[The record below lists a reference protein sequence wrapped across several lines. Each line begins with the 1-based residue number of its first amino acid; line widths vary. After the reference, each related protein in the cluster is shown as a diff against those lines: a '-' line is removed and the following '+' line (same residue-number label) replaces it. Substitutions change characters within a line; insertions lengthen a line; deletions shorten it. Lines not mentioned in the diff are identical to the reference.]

1 METVKTY
8 IRQDNTATIICPA
21 CNRAKTV
28 SIKGCSGNR
37 HCVKARCS
45 CGEVFMVH
53 LDFRRHYRKQVD
65 LVGTY
70 MTTDPPGMGS
80 GTVRITNISFEG
92 LGFEVPGSHRLR
104 PGQKLEIEFHL
115 DDKKRTFLKKEAVVR
130 LVEGGYIGCQFINQ
144 QHIEKALGFYL
155 RP

>member
-8 IRQDNTATIICPA
+8 IRQDNTATIICPC

-28 SIKGCSGNR
+28 RIKDCLKDR
-37 HCVKARCS
+37 HRVRARCA
-45 CGEVFMVH
+45 CGEQFMVQ
-53 LDFRRHYRKQVD
+53 LDFRRHYRKQVN

-70 MTTDPPGMGS
+70 ITTDPPGMGS

-92 LGFEVPGSHRLR
+92 IGFEVPGSHRLR
-104 PGQKLEIEFHL
+104 PGQKLEIEFRL
-115 DDKKRTFLKKEAVVR
+115 DDKKHTFLKKEAVVR
-130 LVEGGYIGCQFINQ
+130 LVEKGYIGCQFINQ

-155 RP
+155 KP